1 MQGSS
6 ESRLSKVMD
15 CAQESYM
22 PNDQFL
28 TAFNEKVMA
37 LQIPLSGSLD
47 LTYRCN
53 LRCVHCYLGALRN
66 DRNKYREMSTGKVL
80 SIIDEAVAAGCL
92 YLLITG
98 GEPLIRDDFSEIY
111 SHARRSGLIVT
122 VFTNGTLISDDILE
136 LFQELPPNQV
146 EISLYGASAATYEK
160 ITRVPGSY
168 DSCVQGIGRM
178 LECGIKVAL
187 KTILMTLNSDELS
200 EMEKFANNLGVR
212 FRFDAVIN
220 ACLDGDRSPLNLRV
234 PPEEAI
240 EKEFSN
246 PKTVLGWKEFVAKYK
261 PYSTNDLYE
270 CGAGICCFHV
280 DAHAALKPCLMV
292 TDIRYDLSDRSFL
305 EGWHHIAR
313 DIRKRKLGANS
324 LCRNC
329 DKRHLCGYC
338 PGFLKLETGFE
349 DVYSPYLCALGSS
362 RLERIVKEE

>member
-1 MQGSS
+1 
-6 ESRLSKVMD
+6 MD

-28 TAFNEKVMA
+28 TAFNKKVMG
-37 LQIPLSGSLD
+37 LQIPLAGSLD

-66 DRNKYREMSTGKVL
+66 DRNKYREMSIGKVL
-80 SIIDEAVAAGCL
+80 SIIDEAVSAGCL

-122 VFTNGTLISDDILE
+122 VFTNGTLISDDVLE

-168 DSCVQGIGRM
+168 DRCVQGIGRM
-178 LECGIKVAL
+178 LECRIKVAL
-187 KTILMTLNSDELS
+187 KTILMTFNRDELS

-212 FRFDAVIN
+212 FRFDAAIN

-240 EKEFSN
+240 EKEFYD
-246 PKTVLGWKEFVAKYK
+246 PKTVSGWKEFVAEYK
-261 PYSTNDLYE
+261 PYPTVDLYE

-280 DAHAALKPCLMV
+280 DAHATLKPCLMV
-292 TDIRYDLSDRSFL
+292 TDICYDLSDGNFL
-305 EGWHHIAR
+305 EGWRHIAR
-313 DIRKRKLGANS
+313 DIRERKPGANS
-324 LCRNC
+324 LCSNC

-349 DVYSPYLCALGSS
+349 DVHSLYLCALGSS